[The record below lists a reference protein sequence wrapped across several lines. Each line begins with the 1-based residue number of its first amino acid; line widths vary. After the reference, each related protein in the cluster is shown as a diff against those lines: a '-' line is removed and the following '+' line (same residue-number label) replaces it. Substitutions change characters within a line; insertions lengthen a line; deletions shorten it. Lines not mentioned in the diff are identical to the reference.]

1 MGEILSNLLS
11 IKPEEGFS
19 FRSKS
24 SWTFPDGY
32 KIRRGLNS
40 PIVVLY
46 YRENPIGLLS
56 FTHSYL
62 NKEIKINFIQG
73 VKQVDP
79 TINLNKFNKNWYEYI
94 LDSFIA
100 ASLPLMSKGKNISFK
115 SFVQEKSFML
125 SSIKTG
131 ERLLLENKERIENFL
146 NIIKTLTKS
155 STPKNLGYMRACQ
168 NNISELKKENAY
180 YEKVITT
187 MTSILRIN
195 GSIQDKYFNKEGRLN
210 PQKERVKRI
219 ITNYENSIKRS
230 KAVSTILKIR
240 KRIKPR

>member
-1 MGEILSNLLS
+1 MGEVLSNLLS

-19 FRSKS
+19 FRSKM
-24 SWTFPDGY
+24 SWTFADGY
-32 KIRRGLNS
+32 KIKRGINS

-46 YRENPIGLLS
+46 YKQNPIGLLS

-100 ASLPLMSKGKNISFK
+100 ASLPLLSKGKNISFK

-125 SSIKTG
+125 SSIKT
-131 ERLLLENKERIENFL
+131 RKILILDNKARIENFE
-146 NIIKTLTKS
+146 NKIKALTKLP
-155 STPKNLGYMRACQ
+155 TPKNLEYFRAYQ
-168 NNISELKKENAY
+168 NNISDLKKENVY

-195 GSIQDKYFNKEGRLN
+195 GTIQDKYFNKEGKLN

-219 ITNYENSIKRS
+219 ITNYENSIKHS

>member
-19 FRSKS
+19 FKSKS

-32 KIRRGLNS
+32 KIKRGVNS

-46 YRENPIGLLS
+46 YKQNPIGVLS

-94 LDSFIA
+94 LDSFIT
-100 ASLPLMSKGKNISFK
+100 ASLPLLSKGKNIYFNPI
-115 SFVQEKSFML
+115 VEEKSFML
-125 SSIKTG
+125 SSIKTR
-131 ERLLLENKERIENFL
+131 EILILYNKSRIENFE
-146 NIIKTLTKS
+146 NKIKALTKLP
-155 STPKNLGYMRACQ
+155 TPKNLEYIRAYQ
-168 NNISELKKENAY
+168 NNIYDLKKENAY

-195 GSIQDKYFNKEGRLN
+195 GTIQDKYFNKEGRLN
-210 PQKERVKRI
+210 IQKERVKKI

-230 KAVSTILKIR
+230 KTVSTIFKIKR
-240 KRIKPR
+240 RIKPR